1 MAEVD
6 YRAISK
12 DLYERFHDAFEKL
25 YVSEL
30 KDQIA
35 EKDEI
40 ITALNHTIEEQQEE
54 IGRLRDVLKI
64 NTEQQAEHI
73 KTLLESWEKERKIL
87 TDQIKSL
94 RHRVDHAEWL
104 VEKYRYETN
113 D

>member
-1 MAEVD
+1 MVTFSPFDKWEYLTDLETCHAYIREQD
-6 YRAISK
+6 SK
-12 DLYERFHDAFEKL
+12 
-25 YVSEL
+25 
-30 KDQIA
+30 
-35 EKDEI
+35 
-40 ITALNHTIEEQQEE
+40 IEEM
-54 IGRLRDVLKI
+54 RDILKI